1 MAAAAATIRGA
12 GLATGRPAAGHRSFW
27 TGTPEIYFSKAID
40 NSRLVKV
47 EDPRRNR
54 EMKQFGTALACL
66 FLLVFTY
73 AWQHFKA
80 IEYGYQIE
88 SAKRELSEKTEMN
101 HDLRLEDAS
110 LRDPER
116 IDVLARR
123 MGLVPPEPGQV
134 IRMDVGAADGQ
145 GQGPVM
151 ASVEPVVEMP
161 GQ

>member
-1 MAAAAATIRGA
+1 MAAAGTMRIECAA
-12 GLATGRPAAGHRSFW
+12 AARCAFW

-80 IEYGYQIE
+80 IEYGYRIE
-88 SAKRELSEKTEMN
+88 SAKRELNALNEMN
-101 HDLRLEDAS
+101 GALRTELAS

-123 MGLVPPEPGQV
+123 FGLEPPVPGQV
-134 IRMDVGAADGQ
+134 IRMDS
-145 GQGPVM
+145 
-151 ASVEPVVEMP
+151 SVTDPPAPVVARVDPASEVV
-161 GQ
+161 GR

>member
-1 MAAAAATIRGA
+1 MAAAATAIRDTVA
-12 GLATGRPAAGHRSFW
+12 AAGRRPFW
-27 TGTPEIYFSKAID
+27 AGTPEIYFSKAID

-88 SAKRELSEKTEMN
+88 SAKRELNGLTEMN
-101 HDLRLEDAS
+101 RALRLEDAS

-116 IDVLARR
+116 IDVMARR

-134 IRMDVGAADGQ
+134 IRMDGATMDGA
-145 GQGPVM
+145 GPVVASAAPITVM
-151 ASVEPVVEMP
+151 A